1 MLNLKISDTAI
12 EDVKI
17 IEPKVFEDDR
27 GWFFEAFNQKIFN
40 QNLDSSVHFVQ
51 DNHSRS
57 EKGVLRGLHYQKSP
71 YEQGKLVRVISGEIF
86 DVAVDLRPHSKTFGY
101 WVGEHLSADNKKQ
114 LWIPAGFAHGF
125 YTLTDN
131 TEVLYKTTNFYH
143 KDSEV
148 SIKWNDAEL
157 NITWPLTEQPKLSK
171 KDGESIPFIKFKE
184 SL

>member
-1 MLNLKISDTAI
+1 MLKIVNTKI
-12 EDVKI
+12 PDVKI
-17 IEPKVFEDDR
+17 IEPNVFEDGR

-40 QNLDSSVHFVQ
+40 QNLGSSVHFMQ

-71 YEQGKLVRVISGEIF
+71 YEQGKLVRVIFGSIF
-86 DVAVDLRPHSKTFGY
+86 DVAVDLRPNSETFGH

-125 YTLTDN
+125 YTLMDN
-131 TEVLYKTTNFYH
+131 TEVLYKATNFYH
-143 KDSEV
+143 KDSEA

-157 NITWPLTEQPKLSK
+157 NILWPLTEQPKLSK
-171 KDGESIPFIKFKE
+171 KDKESMPFFKFKE

>member
-1 MLNLKISDTAI
+1 MLKIVNTKI
-12 EDVKI
+12 PDVKV
-17 IEPKVFEDDR
+17 IEPNVFEDGR

-40 QNLDSSVHFVQ
+40 QNLGLSVRFVQ

-57 EKGVLRGLHYQKSP
+57 EKGVLRGLHYQKPP

-86 DVAVDLRPHSKTFGY
+86 DVAVDLRLHSNTFGH

-131 TEVLYKTTNFYH
+131 TEVLYKATNFYH

-148 SIKWNDAEL
+148 SIKWDDAEL
-157 NITWPLTEQPKLSK
+157 NIVWPLTEQPNLSK
-171 KDGESIPFIKFKE
+171 KDEGSTSFVKFKE